1 MLMQPKI
8 YKAMI
13 KVFFPRDRT
22 FLSTYKVFNEVKIS
36 HYHKTIFEGE
46 KKHGRYIFIQ
56 EMSKGKLKLEY
67 VRFMN

>member
-1 MLMQPKI
+1 MQPKI

-13 KVFFPRDRT
+13 QVFFPRDRKC
-22 FLSTYKVFNEVKIS
+22 LSTYKVFNEVKIS

-56 EMSKGKLKLEY
+56 DISHGKLKLEF

>member
-1 MLMQPKI
+1 MQPKV
-8 YKAMI
+8 YKTI
-13 KVFFPRDRT
+13 IEVFFPRYRKY
-22 FLSTYKVFNEVKIS
+22 LSTYKVFNEVKIS

-56 EMSKGKLKLEY
+56 DISHGKLKLEF

>member
-1 MLMQPKI
+1 MQPKI

-13 KVFFPRDRT
+13 QVFFPRDRT

-46 KKHGRYIFIQ
+46 KKHGRYIFI
-56 EMSKGKLKLEY
+56 
-67 VRFMN
+67 

>member
-1 MLMQPKI
+1 MQPKV
-8 YKAMI
+8 YKTI
-13 KVFFPRDRT
+13 IEVFFPRNRKY
-22 FLSTYKVFNEVKIS
+22 LSTYKVFNEVKIS

-56 EMSKGKLKLEY
+56 DICHGKLNLEF

>member
-1 MLMQPKI
+1 MQPKI

-13 KVFFPRDRT
+13 NVFFPRDRKC
-22 FLSTYKVFNEVKIS
+22 LSTYKVFNEVKIS

-56 EMSKGKLKLEY
+56 
-67 VRFMN
+67 

>member
-1 MLMQPKI
+1 MQPKI
-8 YKAMI
+8 YKGMI
-13 KVFFPRDRT
+13 QVFFPRDIKY
-22 FLSTYKVFNEVKIS
+22 LSTFKVFNEVEIS

-56 EMSKGKLKLEY
+56 DIDHGKLKLEY